1 VNKIYNNSI
10 VWLRRDIR
18 LHDHAALHFALK
30 YSKNVYCIFIFDNFI
45 LNDLNDK
52 EDRRIEFIWESI
64 HEIRDTLNKL
74 GSDIVVRHGNPLKT
88 ILSLIKEYSIEAL
101 FLNKDYEK
109 YAIDRD
115 NEVAKNLKKINIDLM
130 QYKDLVLYEELEILT
145 QSQKPYTVFSPYR
158 NNHLKKLNIDGI
170 TEYECETK
178 KDNFAKFKDQNM
190 LSIEDLGFQ
199 RTNLKDLNIP
209 TGSLGGKK
217 LLNNFVDRIDNYKSL
232 RNYPAKKGVSYLSV
246 HNRFGT
252 ISIREQALIAI
263 KKNTEGAM
271 VWLNEL
277 IWRDFYFQILSNFSY
292 VCNNKSFKPQFEEL
306 KFENNASFFDAWK
319 NGKTGFPIIDAAMCQ
334 LNQTGYMHNRLRMI
348 VASFLVK
355 DLLIDWR
362 WGESY
367 FAKKLID
374 YDFSANNGGWQWA
387 ASTGCDAQP
396 WFRIFNPLLQ
406 SEKFDPEGNFIKKY
420 LPSLKG
426 LSKKEIHC
434 PLKFYEKNSD
444 NFPITFGV
452 DYPYPIVDHATQR
465 AKALK
470 IYENAGK

>member
-1 VNKIYNNSI
+1 MNKIYNNSI

-158 NNHLKKLNIDGI
+158 NNHLKRLNIDGI

-232 RNYPAKKGVSYLSV
+232 RTYPAKKGVSYLSV

-277 IWRDFYFQILSNFSY
+277 IWRDFYFQMQN
-292 VCNNKSFKPQFEEL
+292 
-306 KFENNASFFDAWK
+306 
-319 NGKTGFPIIDAAMCQ
+319 
-334 LNQTGYMHNRLRMI
+334 
-348 VASFLVK
+348 
-355 DLLIDWR
+355 
-362 WGESY
+362 
-367 FAKKLID
+367 
-374 YDFSANNGGWQWA
+374 
-387 ASTGCDAQP
+387 
-396 WFRIFNPLLQ
+396 
-406 SEKFDPEGNFIKKY
+406 
-420 LPSLKG
+420 
-426 LSKKEIHC
+426 
-434 PLKFYEKNSD
+434 
-444 NFPITFGV
+444 
-452 DYPYPIVDHATQR
+452 
-465 AKALK
+465 
-470 IYENAGK
+470 